1 MKLFS
6 KSTVSSGSG
15 VAACKYLYHKF
26 KKKTKFRNHSTES
39 YLNILILTFITCPS
53 ESFTLIIKFPVPAVE
68 AVRSD
73 WTKTV
78 NRLNA
83 SWVSGRFHC
92 GLLLSF
98 VSLCFFHPA
107 FWLQASVCFYFLSLC
122 AQSPAAVYIR
132 GFIRTL
138 LMCTVSRHEAFFFL
152 FFIIGRKQCDD
163 DDEDV
168 WFLFCF
174 LGGKCWIWFRIIYR
188 K

>member
-1 MKLFS
+1 M
-6 KSTVSSGSG
+6 
-15 VAACKYLYHKF
+15 
-26 KKKTKFRNHSTES
+26 
-39 YLNILILTFITCPS
+39 
-53 ESFTLIIKFPVPAVE
+53 
-68 AVRSD
+68 
-73 WTKTV
+73 
-78 NRLNA
+78 
-83 SWVSGRFHC
+83 SGRFHC

-174 LGGKCWIWFRIIYR
+174 LGGKC
-188 K
+188 